1 MLRCETVASAKV
13 ERHAI
18 DAVAQPV
25 RWRAVRE
32 YVPQVSLAIVTEQFN
47 APHAV
52 LQVFFG
58 VDEAIVYN
66 VEEAWPAAAAFK
78 FCRAVKKRVFAAG
91 TYVDAI
97 FMVVPKFARKWRF
110 CAALPQNAILFRC
123 EGLVPV
129 DAF

>member
-1 MLRCETVASAKV
+1 MLRCNAVALAKV
-13 ERHAI
+13 ERYAI
-18 DAVAQPV
+18 DAVTQSV

-32 YVPQVSLAIVTEQFN
+32 NVTQMTLAMVTEQFYSL
-47 APHAV
+47 HAI
-52 LQVFFG
+52 LQIFFG
-58 VDEAIVYN
+58 VDGAIVYD
-66 VEEAWPAAAAFK
+66 VEKAWPAAAAFK
-78 FCRAVKKRVFAAG
+78 FCGAVEKGVFAAG

-97 FMVVPKFARKWRF
+97 FMVVPKFARKWSF

>member
-1 MLRCETVASAKV
+1 VLRCNAVALAKV
-13 ERHAI
+13 ERYAI
-18 DAVAQPV
+18 DAVTQSV

-32 YVPQVSLAIVTEQFN
+32 NVTQMTLAMVTEQFYSL
-47 APHAV
+47 HAI
-52 LQVFFG
+52 LQIFFG
-58 VDEAIVYN
+58 VDGAIVYD
-66 VEEAWPAAAAFK
+66 VEKAWPAAAAFK

-97 FMVVPKFARKWRF
+97 FMVVPKFARKWSF

>member
-1 MLRCETVASAKV
+1 
-13 ERHAI
+13 
-18 DAVAQPV
+18 V

-91 TYVDAI
+91 TYVYAI
-97 FMVVPKFARKWRF
+97 FMVVPKFARKRRF

>member
-1 MLRCETVASAKV
+1 MLRSETVASAKV
-13 ERHAI
+13 ERHTI

-47 APHAV
+47 ASHAV

-58 VDEAIVYN
+58 VDGAIVYN

-78 FCRAVKKRVFAAG
+78 FCRAIKKRVFAAG